1 MWSRLLAIKNHREH
15 RLRAEINRI
24 HAQIR
29 AQTGALEDIRRQRVE
44 SAQRWRKHSQKTC
57 TGKADQLHQLRS
69 ELNHFYTADLQFQ
82 KEGER
87 LQIGGS
93 RARSAGANIA
103 RKPVPEKQISYI
115 NCAANSTIFIL
126 PICSFKKRASAF

>member
-87 LQIGGS
+87 LQKEMEDS
-93 RARSAGANIA
+93 HKQRAELEEALKKCI
-103 RKPVPEKQISYI
+103 KKQEKLQ
-115 NCAANSTIFIL
+115 L
-126 PICSFKKRASAF
+126 VHPMEQ

>member
-69 ELNHFYTADLQFQ
+69 ELNHFYTADLQLKNGRVRCAVDVTELLFRYRFS
-82 KEGER
+82 GYVCT
-87 LQIGGS
+87 S
-93 RARSAGANIA
+93 AARSRPFAGGCLQA
-103 RKPVPEKQISYI
+103 RP
-115 NCAANSTIFIL
+115 
-126 PICSFKKRASAF
+126 SARVSAHGYG

>member
-1 MWSRLLAIKNHREH
+1 MWSRLLAINNHREH

-29 AQTGALEDIRRQRVE
+29 AQTGALEDIRRQ
-44 SAQRWRKHSQKTC
+44 
-57 TGKADQLHQLRS
+57 
-69 ELNHFYTADLQFQ
+69 
-82 KEGER
+82 
-87 LQIGGS
+87 GS

-126 PICSFKKRASAF
+126 PICSFKKRASAFRKKWKIRTNSAPNLRKR